1 MELVLATNWVKVFKQ
16 DEMYVF
22 VSREDTNNEKAPY
35 SLQVRFEVG
44 AVDIKVAPEFADEDK
59 RDATFDKADCDN
71 VSKMVEG
78 IKDQFFKDYS
88 DKKD

>member
-22 VSREDTNNEKAPY
+22 VSREDTKNEDAPY
-35 SLQVRFEVG
+35 ALQVRFEIDD
-44 AVDIKVAPEFADEDK
+44 VDVKVAPEFADEDK

-71 VSKMVEG
+71 VLKMVEG
-78 IKDQFFKDYS
+78 IKDQFFK
-88 DKKD
+88 K